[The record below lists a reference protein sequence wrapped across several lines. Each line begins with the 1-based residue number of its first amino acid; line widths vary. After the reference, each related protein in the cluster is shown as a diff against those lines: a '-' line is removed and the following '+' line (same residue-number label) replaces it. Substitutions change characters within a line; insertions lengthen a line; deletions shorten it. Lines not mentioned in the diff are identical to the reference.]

1 MLTDHKKIRIHYHSD
16 CPFFAGCENM
26 LVELIHNLGD
36 DFHLTFSY
44 RHSRAYVEGLES
56 RLNADIAI
64 YPMHFHDPSVL
75 FKKTGSLWKNVIT
88 GLVRLLVT
96 LPIFLSQICALYM
109 VFQQTKP
116 DIVHINNGGYPGA
129 LSCRAA
135 AIAARMAGVRNV
147 VMVVNNLA
155 IGYVTIPRKFSYAL
169 DFFVKNYVTKFV
181 TGSKHAGNR
190 LKETLSLSSS
200 KVAAIPNSVAM
211 RKLIYC
217 RDSVR
222 ERLNLP
228 KNYIVFGVVA
238 LLIERKGHRYLLEAI
253 SQIVQDKNV
262 DLEHMHL
269 CIEGSGELKDE
280 LERYAVELGV
290 QHKVSFVGQEEH
302 VFDFINA
309 IDLLILPSIRDEDF
323 PNVILEA
330 MALCKPVIAT
340 RLAGVPEQI
349 VPEQTGL
356 IVEPKD
362 TSGLARAMTHF
373 LDNPQDIKKFGR
385 NGRRVYEEKF
395 TSLSSTKAYSKLYV
409 QIMGRYSS

>member
-1 MLTDHKKIRIHYHSD
+1 MLTDHKKIKIHYHSD

-36 DFHLTFSY
+36 DFRLTFSY
-44 RHSRAYVEGLES
+44 RHSRAYVEGLDS

-96 LPIFLSQICALYM
+96 LPIFISQTCALYM
-109 VFQQTKP
+109 VFQRTQP

-135 AIAARMAGVRNV
+135 TIAARMAGIKNV

-155 IGYVTIPRKFSYAL
+155 IGYVGIPRKLSYFL
-169 DFFVKNYVTKFV
+169 DIYVKKYVTKFV
-181 TGSKHAGNR
+181 TGSKYAGQR
-190 LKETLSLSSS
+190 LKETLSLCNNQ
-200 KVAAIPNSVAM
+200 VVAIPNSVAV
-211 RKLIYC
+211 RELIDC
-217 RDSVR
+217 RASVR

-228 KNYIVFGVVA
+228 KNCIVFGVVA

-253 SQIVQDKNV
+253 SQIVEDKNI
-262 DLEHMHL
+262 DLKQMHL
-269 CIEGSGELKDE
+269 CIEGSGELQDE
-280 LERYAVELGV
+280 LERYTVELGI
-290 QHKVSFVGQEEH
+290 QHIVSFVGQEEH

-349 VPEQTGL
+349 VPEHTGL

-362 TSGLARAMTHF
+362 TSGLAKAMMHF
-373 LDNPQDIKKFGR
+373 LENPQDIERFGR
-385 NGRRVYEEKF
+385 NGRKVYEGKF
-395 TSLSSTKAYSKLYV
+395 TSLSSTEAYSKLYF
-409 QIMGRYSS
+409 QIMGTGKT